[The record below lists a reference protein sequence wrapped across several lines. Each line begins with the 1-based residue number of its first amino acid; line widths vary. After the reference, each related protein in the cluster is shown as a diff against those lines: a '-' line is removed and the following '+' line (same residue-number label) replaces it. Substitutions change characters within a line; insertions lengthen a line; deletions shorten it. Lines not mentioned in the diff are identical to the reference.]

1 MKGAY
6 VRRLH
11 PTQLDPGLRRTP
23 VVVGT
28 RSRAESLGAGGI
40 GEELDDEPR
49 WVVTDA
55 RNDFADDAGVAGDA
69 DVVADFGLIVVE
81 VSGGDD
87 LVAAT

>member
-1 MKGAY
+1 
-6 VRRLH
+6 
-11 PTQLDPGLRRTP
+11 
-23 VVVGT
+23 VVELA
-28 RSRAESLGAGGI
+28 SRAESLGTGGI

-55 RNDFADDAGVAGDA
+55 RNDLADEAGVAGDGDALA
-69 DVVADFGLIVVE
+69 DLEWLVVVE

>member
-1 MKGAY
+1 
-6 VRRLH
+6 
-11 PTQLDPGLRRTP
+11 
-23 VVVGT
+23 VVELA
-28 RSRAESLGAGGI
+28 SRAESLGTGGI

-55 RNDFADDAGVAGDA
+55 WNDLSDDAGVAGDGDA
-69 DVVADFGLIVVE
+69 VADLEWLVVVE